1 MILSLQQFDTEGSFL
16 REVQNCLSD
25 AARCKILVI
34 QTSFEDGVHSA
45 QLIASAKYSAINEI
59 NKIQGNQGCILV
71 YFITKLS
78 RMESGASYVGFHG
91 GLWQSVH
98 IDDLCKSTVMVSDVT
113 RLQDVTISQLFKPEG
128 NSELETEHGA
138 GDSLEEP
145 METEA
150 AGSEE
155 APGVDLG
162 TEGSTATGNAEQG
175 GSHIM
180 DTTSLLRSCI
190 QSAVGTLRDQ
200 DGRQR
205 SMRRVEILLGLL
217 DEDDDDEVKAAFLR
231 ASKARLYVLL
241 KQQEDQSL
249 FNMKEWVTREASNQ
263 DALQEAGTFRYWAMG
278 GVARCGSGTRAPRP
292 WTARPRASSASS
304 VRFRAVPV
312 FPKGGRMVW
321 VEVRWGLLDS
331 GLLFCVCTFCRKNSA
346 QLNKSR
352 MCVPAGC

>member
-1 MILSLQQFDTEGSFL
+1 MGRGGLTVPVTHTDHGHHQPAEELHTECRGHAPRPGRPPAQHAESGDPS
-16 REVQNCLSD
+16 RPPRRGRRRRGQRYGAPR
-25 AARCKILVI
+25 AARGSTTVAP
-34 QTSFEDGVHSA
+34 VA
-45 QLIASAKYSAINEI
+45 P
-59 NKIQGNQGCILV
+59 
-71 YFITKLS
+71 
-78 RMESGASYVGFHG
+78 
-91 GLWQSVH
+91 GL
-98 IDDLCKSTVMVSDVT
+98 
-113 RLQDVTISQLFKPEG
+113 
-128 NSELETEHGA
+128 
-138 GDSLEEP
+138 
-145 METEA
+145 A
-150 AGSEE
+150 AGAAGTSVRPPSLVRD
-155 APGVDLG
+155 PGV
-162 TEGSTATGNAEQG
+162 TGRPSEPPARCPWG
-175 GSHIM
+175 MPKAHA
-180 DTTSLLRSCI
+180 LCF
-190 QSAVGTLRDQ
+190 SA
-200 DGRQR
+200 
-205 SMRRVEILLGLL
+205 
-217 DEDDDDEVKAAFLR
+217 AAFLR